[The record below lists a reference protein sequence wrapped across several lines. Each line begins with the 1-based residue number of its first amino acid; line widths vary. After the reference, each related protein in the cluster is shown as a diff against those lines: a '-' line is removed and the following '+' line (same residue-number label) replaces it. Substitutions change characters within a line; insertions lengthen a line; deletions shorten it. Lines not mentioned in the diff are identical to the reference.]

1 MPPEAWSLGVSFIA
15 MAFVVSS
22 YFLKS
27 KSGFLLFQ
35 SLGIIF
41 LMASYLFDKLYFA
54 MIGLGIGLVRVLVY
68 FAYEKKDKK
77 APIAW
82 AFVFSGATVV
92 IYFIVNIGILHSARL
107 EDIVY
112 LIGLAFYAFVFRIRN
127 LELMRYTS
135 TIPTALSILYNV
147 LCKATPL
154 VVVSYLFELCAN
166 IVSILKYH
174 VFGKNK
180 EEQTKEKE
188 YEEN

>member
-1 MPPEAWSLGVSFIA
+1 MPPETWSLIVSFIA

-35 SLGIIF
+35 SLGICF

-54 MIGLGIGLVRVLVY
+54 MIGLGIGLARVLVY
-68 FAYEKKDKK
+68 FAYEKKDRK
-77 APIAW
+77 APLIW
-82 AFVFSGATVV
+82 AFVFALSTVIV
-92 IYFIVNIGILHSARL
+92 YLVVNIGILHTARI

-112 LIGLAFYAFVFRIRN
+112 LVGLAFYAFVFRIRN
-127 LELMRYTS
+127 LELMRYLS

-147 LCKATPL
+147 LCKAAPF
-154 VVVSYLFELCAN
+154 VVVSYTFELCAA
-166 IVSILKYH
+166 IVAILKYH

-180 EEQTKEKE
+180 EEKENEKS
-188 YEEN
+188 